1 MPLQEINLGQRKP
14 ELKKLLLIGQE
25 GSGKTHFIASMP
37 KPIYIFSF
45 DKGIDTLAGIE
56 GITAA
61 VCMDENRYKPHAFL
75 DFKQKFD
82 ELKNAKAEYT
92 WKDGRKEKY
101 KTLAVDSLT
110 ALSKAIFDHE
120 QNINNTIDKPAGY
133 GPYMNTKSKLQDIV
147 TQGVYIADHFICT
160 ALIEPT
166 KDEITGEIFFTPST
180 EGKFREEAGQ
190 WFDAVFFMSV
200 DKDLQGNRKYKM
212 LTVGDRRQKAKI
224 RLPSTIGNVVAA
236 IEEPSYS
243 ALINKIDIAL
253 AESQKLNQ
261 GGK

>member
-1 MPLQEINLGQRKP
+1 MPLQEIDLSTKKP

-45 DKGIDTLAGIE
+45 DKGIDTLAGVQ

-61 VCMDENRYKPHAFL
+61 VVMDENRYKPHAYL

-82 ELKNAKAEYT
+82 ELKMGKTLYK
-92 WKDGRKEKY
+92 WPDGRTEKY
-101 KTLAVDSLT
+101 KTLAIDSLT
-110 ALSKAIFDHE
+110 ALSKCIFDHE
-120 QNINNTIDKPAGY
+120 QNINNTTDKPAGF
-133 GPYMNTKSKLQDIV
+133 GPYMNTKSKLQDCV

-166 KDEITGEIFFTPST
+166 KDDITGEIFFTPST

-190 WFDAVFFMSV
+190 WFDAVLFMTV

-224 RLPSTIGNVVAA
+224 RLPSSIGNAVAA
-236 IEEPSYS
+236 IEEPSY
-243 ALINKIDIAL
+243 ATLMAKVDLAM